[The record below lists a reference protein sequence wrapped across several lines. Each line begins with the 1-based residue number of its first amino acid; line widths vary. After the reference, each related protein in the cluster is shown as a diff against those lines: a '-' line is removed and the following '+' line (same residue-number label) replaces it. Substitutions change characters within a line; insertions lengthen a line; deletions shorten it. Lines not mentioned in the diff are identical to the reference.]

1 MSMSRNNNSKELS
14 YSKGSISFGEFG
26 VEQTYIPPIYQ
37 DKNKNKKLKKAKIPQ
52 NIKKNSDKKNK
63 GNVYIYNKNFNIS
76 INNSF
81 NNSNNN
87 SNNSSDKSNHNSD
100 DDDDK
105 KCDKVAQVPDSK
117 NSNDNN
123 NQNNFRN
130 NLSDSNKANAENP
143 FFNAPKKI
151 NVPLQNNHNNII
163 LSNQNQNYKNNIH
176 QNHNNNKNNYAHN
189 KIINNNNIIHYQYQ
203 KERNERKIFNQLNQF
218 NNINISRYNEEIPF
232 LLPNPKILN
241 IEDNT
246 IFSRYEKPSLTGLI
260 NLGQTSYLNSLLQ
273 LLCSIRPFVNFF
285 FKLRNYF
292 EKNLEYYP
300 LSYYLYRLCTHI
312 YPEDNKK
319 EKYDGSNIL
328 TTLGGYNLV
337 YNDNYYEK
345 NPNEC
350 IYFILSKLND
360 ELGINNNS
368 NFNLIYNYFTWIKV
382 EEMKC
387 QKCPKVSKY
396 YPYFQTF
403 DLNITEVAKYD
414 KSRKIKIKNCIDFYN
429 TIPISKK
436 NYCSK
441 CKKYEQM
448 VSQTFICFYPKIF
461 VFILDLK
468 KNRNINFIIEPKIF
482 LGEKPAQIT
491 YVLNGIV
498 FYDSKKNKY
507 NALCCSPVDKM
518 WYLYDDEDVQEM
530 KLETFIH
537 SYNKNTNGYLP
548 CVLVYIKC

>member
-1 MSMSRNNNSKELS
+1 M
-14 YSKGSISFGEFG
+14 
-26 VEQTYIPPIYQ
+26 
-37 DKNKNKKLKKAKIPQ
+37 D
-52 NIKKNSDKKNK
+52 
-63 GNVYIYNKNFNIS
+63 
-76 INNSF
+76 
-81 NNSNNN
+81 
-87 SNNSSDKSNHNSD
+87 
-100 DDDDK
+100 
-105 KCDKVAQVPDSK
+105 
-117 NSNDNN
+117 
-123 NQNNFRN
+123 
-130 NLSDSNKANAENP
+130 
-143 FFNAPKKI
+143 
-151 NVPLQNNHNNII
+151 
-163 LSNQNQNYKNNIH
+163 
-176 QNHNNNKNNYAHN
+176 
-189 KIINNNNIIHYQYQ
+189 
-203 KERNERKIFNQLNQF
+203 
-218 NNINISRYNEEIPF
+218 
-232 LLPNPKILN
+232 
-241 IEDNT
+241 
-246 IFSRYEKPSLTGLI
+246 
-260 NLGQTSYLNSLLQ
+260 
-273 LLCSIRPFVNFF
+273 
-285 FKLRNYF
+285 
-292 EKNLEYYP
+292 YYP

-387 QKCPKVSKY
+387 QKCPKVSKF

-429 TIPISKK
+429 TIQISKK

-461 VFILDLK
+461 VFLLDLK

-548 CVLVYIKC
+548 CVLVYIKY